1 MVFPCLKDP
10 WLTFL
15 FSLVPVH
22 SLCVREPCPASVRS
36 CVLPSPV
43 DCTEILVG
51 RSVQPEKVPLQLGEG
66 LSLMSAPCS
75 ATWPSLGACGSCLS
89 GIQGSFLRVMVA
101 RPMWLMLAGVARS
114 AHWDVQAGR
123 GWGGHGDQGL
133 ACLCAWW
140 VGRLGR
146 VARGPG
152 RLILAPSGKC
162 ATVFLWFLH

>member
-123 GWGGHGDQGL
+123 GGWGS
-133 ACLCAWW
+133 
-140 VGRLGR
+140 
-146 VARGPG
+146 RGPRTG
-152 RLILAPSGKC
+152 LPVCLVGGQIGEGGQGSWEADTSPI
-162 ATVFLWFLH
+162 W